1 MKREKQ
7 ITLVHTQYWK
17 PNPFTKRLQGTTV
30 PHLGT
35 NMYAAERTKP
45 PVPLKLED
53 KSTKPN
59 PIPTKVDEP
68 QITTPLSGASTEFNQ
83 LANLI
88 GLAADEALSG
98 KPDDF
103 KLNLFPDAVF
113 DAEGGRLGAG
123 DSGQIINIDLGKG
136 GKEQVKKAMKE
147 FESLDLM
154 KPSQEATGD
163 DLLDL
168 MDSL

>member
-1 MKREKQ
+1 
-7 ITLVHTQYWK
+7 
-17 PNPFTKRLQGTTV
+17 
-30 PHLGT
+30 
-35 NMYAAERTKP
+35 MYAAERTKP

-53 KSTKPN
+53 KSKPTPTVATAPTTK
-59 PIPTKVDEP
+59 IDEP
-68 QITTPLSGASTEFNQ
+68 QLSGAVSTGAASTEFNQ

-88 GLAADEALSG
+88 GLAADEALGG
-98 KPDDF
+98 KQDDF
-103 KLNLFPDAVF
+103 KLNLFPDTVF

-136 GKEQVKKAMKE
+136 SSGKDQVKKAMQE

-168 MDSL
+168 MDAL